1 MKKVFLSV
9 LFVLALS
16 ISFVSCKKT
25 QDAEVTEETEEV
37 AEAEEAVVEA
47 EESVTEAEE
56 ATEAA
61 SADVPNFEDQA
72 VQEYVNAYDAYV
84 KEYAAAVE
92 SKDMN
97 AFTELSTKGQE
108 LGAKAAEVAGNL
120 SAEDAQKLT
129 EYITAKSK
137 ELQELTAKLTAQ

>member
-9 LFVLALS
+9 VFVLALS

-37 AEAEEAVVEA
+37 ADAAEAEAEETVEVTEEA
-47 EESVTEAEE
+47 EEVS
-56 ATEAA
+56 
-61 SADVPNFEDQA
+61 SDVPNFDDEA
-72 VQEYVNAYDAYV
+72 VQEYANAYEEYV

-97 AFTELSTKGQE
+97 AFTALSTKGQE
-108 LGAKAAEVAGNL
+108 LGTKAAEVAGNF
-120 SAEDAQKLT
+120 SADDAQKLT
-129 EYITAKSK
+129 DYMTVKSK
-137 ELQELTAKLTAQ
+137 QLQELTAKMTA

>member
-9 LFVLALS
+9 VFVLALS

-37 AEAEEAVVEA
+37 ADAAEAETEKAAEVVEEKT
-47 EESVTEAEE
+47 EEV
-56 ATEAA
+56 A
-61 SADVPNFEDQA
+61 SDVPTFEDEA
-72 VQEYVNAYDAYV
+72 VQEYVNAYEAYV
-84 KEYAAAVE
+84 NEYAAAVE

-97 AFTELSTKGQE
+97 AFTALSTKGQE
-108 LGAKAAEVAGNL
+108 LGTKAAEVAGNL

-137 ELQELTAKLTAQ
+137 ELQELTAKMTAQ

>member
-9 LFVLALS
+9 VFVLALS

-25 QDAEVTEETEEV
+25 QDAEVDAEGTEV
-37 AEAEEAVVEA
+37 AETPEEETVELETPAEEETVEA
-47 EESVTEAEE
+47 S
-56 ATEAA
+56 
-61 SADVPNFEDQA
+61 SDVPNFEDEA

-97 AFTELSTKGQE
+97 AFTALSTKGQE
-108 LGAKAAEVAGNL
+108 LGTKSAEIAGKL

-129 EYITAKSK
+129 EYMTAKSK
-137 ELQELTAKLTAQ
+137 ELQELTAKMTAQ